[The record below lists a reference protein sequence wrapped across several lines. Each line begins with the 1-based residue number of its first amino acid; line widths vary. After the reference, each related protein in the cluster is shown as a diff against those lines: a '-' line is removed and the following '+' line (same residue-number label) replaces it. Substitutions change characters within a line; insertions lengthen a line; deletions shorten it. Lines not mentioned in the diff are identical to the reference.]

1 MESDGLVVRT
11 KVGRN
16 QRIQITTAG
25 LGQLTFMH
33 HVLRRVFESPKDNL
47 IIHGIVFT
55 GLSEGSY
62 YVGLEGYRKQFR
74 AKLGFDPYPGTLNLR
89 VKRED
94 LNERRMLESF
104 PSVYIEGFANEKRT
118 YGPAKCFRAIVN
130 NKVSSAIIVPIRAHY
145 GEDVIELI
153 SPHHLRKQLKL
164 KDGDVVT
171 VKVLL
176 QARGPSSQ

>member
-1 MESDGLVVRT
+1 
-11 KVGRN
+11 
-16 QRIQITTAG
+16 
-25 LGQLTFMH
+25 
-33 HVLRRVFESPKDNL
+33 
-47 IIHGIVFT
+47 
-55 GLSEGSY
+55 
-62 YVGLEGYRKQFR
+62 
-74 AKLGFDPYPGTLNLR
+74 
-89 VKRED
+89 
-94 LNERRMLESF
+94 MLESF